1 MAQDVTI
8 YTSNTCAYCH
18 ATKEYFK
25 QKKVDYNEINL
36 DEQPEARQQL
46 VQLSG
51 QMAVP
56 VIVVTKDD
64 GTKDITV
71 GFNVPKLA
79 SALGV

>member
-1 MAQDVTI
+1 MAKDVTI

-18 ATKEYFK
+18 AAKEYFK
-25 QKKVDYNEINL
+25 QKDVTYTEINL

-46 VQLSG
+46 VELSG

-56 VIVVTKDD
+56 VILITQED
-64 GTKDITV
+64 GSREMTV
-71 GFNVPKLA
+71 GFDMPKLA